1 MNVDPASA
9 SHRRPV
15 PGALEDKDL
24 PRPGRNQVASA
35 GIYLTLTAVAI
46 QTVLHVLNVALSAD
60 IRTIDVNAEYSLFAW
75 LASVEIFA
83 AALACGLLA
92 VSGLGRKAFLLTLA
106 GLIAFLSLDEALVIH
121 ERIATR
127 VVALLDV
134 SPSWDSVIWPVLYL
148 PLLATVLILLV
159 LESRRGPR
167 LTSLLV
173 LAGLGCLA
181 AAVAAELVSF
191 PYSTD
196 EGGIP
201 HAIEGAVEEALELG
215 GWGLIAT
222 GLLSWFAESRE
233 HLTKTVRP
241 RIVSRS

>member
-1 MNVDPASA
+1 M
-9 SHRRPV
+9 SHLRPV
-15 PGALEDKDL
+15 PGVLEDGDL
-24 PRPGRNQVASA
+24 RRPGRNQVAAA
-35 GIYLTLTAVAI
+35 GVYVTLTAVAA
-46 QTVLHVLNVALSAD
+46 QTVLYVLNVAFSAD
-60 IRTIDVNAEYSLFAW
+60 IRAIDVNAEYNLFTW

-92 VSGLGRKAFLLTLA
+92 VSGLGRKGFLLTLA
-106 GLIAFLSLDEALVIH
+106 GLIAFLSLDEAVAIH
-121 ERIATR
+121 ERIGLR
-127 VVALLDV
+127 VVALLDI
-134 SPSWDSVIWPVLYL
+134 SPVWDSVIWPVLYL

-181 AAVAAELVSF
+181 AAVGAEIVSF

-196 EGGIP
+196 QGGTP
-201 HAIEGAVEEALELG
+201 HAIEGAAEEALELG

-233 HLTKTVRP
+233 HLARTVRP
-241 RIVSRS
+241 QLVSRS